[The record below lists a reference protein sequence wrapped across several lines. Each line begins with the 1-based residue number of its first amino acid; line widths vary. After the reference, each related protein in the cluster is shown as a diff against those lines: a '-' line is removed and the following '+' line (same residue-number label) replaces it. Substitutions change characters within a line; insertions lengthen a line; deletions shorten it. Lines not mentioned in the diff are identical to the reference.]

1 MTQGVIQ
8 IIEDEPLHA
17 TLLDRAL
24 RQAHF
29 STALSADGRTGWET
43 VQRITPSLILL
54 DLMLPGIDGHEVC
67 RLVRGTTATRHIPI
81 IMLSALGTEED
92 RITGIE
98 LGADDYVV
106 KPFSPRE
113 VVSRVQAVLRRNRGY
128 LGGPNSL
135 SQVLT
140 VMEGPHFTVALQQQ
154 QFTVSEIELALLRGM
169 LARAD
174 ELLAPQE
181 LLPLLERSDQQI
193 SPQELDRYVRSLA
206 RKLENN
212 RAGKIEIFP
221 GFRYRMPTTV

>member
-1 MTQGVIQ
+1 M
-8 IIEDEPLHA
+8 
-17 TLLDRAL
+17 
-24 RQAHF
+24 
-29 STALSADGRTGWET
+29 
-43 VQRITPSLILL
+43 QRITPSLILL

-92 RITGIE
+92 RIAGIE

-113 VVSRVQAVLRRNRGY
+113 VVSRVRAVLRRDRGY
-128 LGGPNSL
+128 LGAPNSL

-140 VMEGPHFTVALQQQ
+140 VMEGPYFTVALQQQ
-154 QFTVSEIELALLRGM
+154 QFTVSEIELGLLRGL

-174 ELLAPQE
+174 ELLTPQE
-181 LLPLLERSDQQI
+181 LLPLLERSDLQI

-221 GFRYRMPTTV
+221 GFRYRMPTIV